1 MFFLLFL
8 IFYNAVFLKR
18 RKNNIVLRKT
28 KLWRVD
34 NNDKMVTKLRS
45 KLSRFILSDRE
56 EKGTGDGRS
65 CPVLFPSWFG
75 FIFSFS
81 RLFLFYK
88 KVFISSFIFFP
99 PKRKNKYTFNS
110 FINFHPEIGGK
121 KHRQMLSRVLNF
133 SIF

>member
-75 FIFSFS
+75 QFS
-81 RLFLFYK
+81 LFLAFSY
-88 KVFISSFIFFP
+88 FIKRFF
-99 PKRKNKYTFNS
+99 
-110 FINFHPEIGGK
+110 
-121 KHRQMLSRVLNF
+121 
-133 SIF
+133 